1 MLFVIGLPLNS
12 MLLLLYCLRRR
23 KSIMVIVV
31 INVNKFMSIQTI
43 YMNNCLKSGVLGTMA
58 TAREL
63 LPLQD
68 YWDLPFLQFAIFPK
82 EIL

>member
-58 TAREL
+58 TAREF
-63 LPLQD
+63 LPLQ
-68 YWDLPFLQFAIFPK
+68 DLPFLQLANFPK
-82 EIL
+82 EKL